1 MEPEDTPPMSGS
13 NSICVTT
20 VLLET
25 GILPM
30 QEPVTYLTLQAPD
43 GSVGIR
49 AECSQ
54 GKVTKVT
61 VENLP
66 SFASQLD
73 TTLEVSGLGSLQV
86 DTAFGGDSFVIVNA
100 EDLGFKL
107 LPQEAQQSGKID
119 AIMPTASG

>member
-1 MEPEDTPPMSGS
+1 MEPEDTAPMSVS

-30 QEPVTYLTLQAPD
+30 QEPVTYLTLQAPS
-43 GSVGIR
+43 GLVGVR
-49 AECSQ
+49 TEFAQE
-54 GKVTKVT
+54 KVTKVT

-73 TTLEVSGLGSLQV
+73 VNFEVSGLGSL
-86 DTAFGGDSFVIVNA
+86 
-100 EDLGFKL
+100 
-107 LPQEAQQSGKID
+107 
-119 AIMPTASG
+119 

>member
-1 MEPEDTPPMSGS
+1 MEPEDTAPMSVS

-30 QEPVTYLTLQAPD
+30 QEPVTYLTLQAP
-43 GSVGIR
+43 GGLIGIR
-49 AECSQ
+49 AECAQ

-66 SFASQLD
+66 SFASQLYA
-73 TTLEVSGLGSLQV
+73 TLEVSGLVQPLATMV
-86 DTAFGGDSFVIVNA
+86 
-100 EDLGFKL
+100 L
-107 LPQEAQQSGKID
+107 
-119 AIMPTASG
+119 